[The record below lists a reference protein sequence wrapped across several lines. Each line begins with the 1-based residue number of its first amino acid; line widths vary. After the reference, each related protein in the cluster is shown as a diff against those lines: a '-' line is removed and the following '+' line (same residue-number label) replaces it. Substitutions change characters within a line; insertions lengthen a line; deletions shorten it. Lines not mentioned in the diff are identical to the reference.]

1 MNDGAR
7 RKGVGTDRFTLLNHV
22 PVGVCVLRN
31 DYTVVFWNE
40 CLTFW
45 TGIRAVDI
53 LGRPITHYFP
63 HLGEVRYRSRIDT
76 VFLGGPPTVFS
87 SQLHKHLFP
96 AELAGGKMRVQ
107 QTTVMAVPVETGAA
121 ASAEA
126 WHALIT
132 VEDVTELARRVQDY
146 RAMHQTALEEAER
159 RKVLEEEKAR
169 MEEHVR
175 HMQKLE
181 SLGVLASGIAHDF
194 NNLLAVIVGNS
205 DIIAAEVGGRQLIGH
220 CNVEIQKASKRASDL
235 VAQMLAY
242 SGGGT
247 FASDGVDLSL
257 LIEGM
262 QYLLRSSVSR
272 KASLEYALATALPE
286 VAGDAAQLQ
295 QVILNLVTNAS
306 DALGDKNGDI
316 RIETGLVE
324 ADEAYLASLYLDEHL
339 APGRYV
345 YLEIKDTGSG
355 LDEEAL
361 DKIFD
366 PFFTTK
372 FAGLGRGLGL
382 AAVMGIVR
390 AHKGGVRVLSIPG
403 QGTAFRIHL
412 PLANPTAVTDLV
424 DEDGDDLFERSEG
437 GVRILLADD
446 EEMVRV
452 LGQLILE
459 QHGYVVLTASD
470 GDEAIAAFREH
481 ADTLSLVL
489 LDMAMP
495 RKNGYEVAAAIRAI
509 HRDMPIVLCSGYADV
524 EARTRYA
531 DLQMD
536 GFLKKPYRMNELLE
550 VVQRVLMRY
559 PF

>member
-1 MNDGAR
+1 
-7 RKGVGTDRFTLLNHV
+7 LLNHV
-22 PVGVCVLRN
+22 PVGVCVLRS
-31 DYTVVFWNE
+31 DYSVVFWNE
-40 CLTFW
+40 CLSFW

-53 LGRPITHYFP
+53 VGRPITHYFP
-63 HLGEVRYRSRIDT
+63 HLGEAQYRSRIDT
-76 VFLGGPPTVFS
+76 VFHGGPPTVFS

-107 QTTVMAVPVETGAA
+107 QTTVMAVPVTESTE
-121 ASAEA
+121 AEPQA

-132 VEDVTELARRVQDY
+132 VEDVTELTRRVQDY
-146 RAMHQTALEEAER
+146 RAMHQTALEEVER
-159 RKVLEEEKAR
+159 RKVLEEDKAR

-205 DIIAAEVGGRQLIGH
+205 DIIAAEVKGRQLLGH
-220 CNVEIQKASKRASDL
+220 CNSEIQKAAQRASDL

-247 FASDGVDLSL
+247 FVADAVDLSL
-257 LIEGM
+257 LVEGM
-262 QYLLRSSVSR
+262 QYLLRSSVSK
-272 KASLEYALATALPE
+272 KARLEYALATNLPE

-295 QVILNLVTNAS
+295 QVVMNLVTNAS
-306 DALGDKNGDI
+306 DALGENNGEI
-316 RIETGLVE
+316 RIETGMVD

-355 LDEEAL
+355 LDEESL
-361 DKIFD
+361 DRIFD

-372 FAGLGRGLGL
+372 FAGRGLGL

-412 PLANPTAVTDLV
+412 PLLHPAAASDLADH
-424 DEDGDDLFERSEG
+424 DEDGLVDRG
-437 GVRILLADD
+437 TNGVRILLADD

-459 QHGYVVLTASD
+459 QHGYEVVTAMD

-481 ADTLSLVL
+481 CDTLSLVL
-489 LDMAMP
+489 LDMTMP
-495 RKNGYEVAAAIRAI
+495 RKNGYEVAAAVRAI
-509 HRDMPIVLCSGYADV
+509 RRDMPIVLCSGYADV

-536 GFLKKPYRMNELLE
+536 GFLKKPYRMNELIQ
-550 VVQRVLMRY
+550 VVQRVLMRF

>member
-1 MNDGAR
+1 M
-7 RKGVGTDRFTLLNHV
+7 
-22 PVGVCVLRN
+22 LRD
-31 DYTVVFWNE
+31 DYSVAFWNE
-40 CLTFW
+40 CMSFW
-45 TGIRAVDI
+45 TGIQASDI
-53 LGRPITHYFP
+53 IGRPITHYFP
-63 HLGEVRYRSRIDT
+63 HLGEAAYRNRIDT
-76 VFLGGPPTVFS
+76 VFHGGPPTVFS

-107 QTTVMAVPVETGAA
+107 QTTVMAVPVEEGTDTGT
-121 ASAEA
+121 

-132 VEDVTELARRVQDY
+132 VEDVTELTRRVQDY
-146 RAMHQTALEEAER
+146 RTMHQTALEEVER

-205 DIIAAEVGGRQLIGH
+205 DIIAAEVEGRQLIGH
-220 CNVEIQKASKRASDL
+220 CNLEIQKAAQRASDL

-247 FASDGVDLSL
+247 FVADAVDLSL
-257 LIEGM
+257 LVEGM
-262 QYLLRSSVSR
+262 QYLLRSSVSK
-272 KASLEYALATALPE
+272 KANLDYALATELPE

-295 QVILNLVTNAS
+295 QVIMNLVTNAS
-306 DALGDKNGDI
+306 DALGEKNGDI
-316 RIETGLVE
+316 RIETGLVD

-339 APGRYV
+339 APGQYA
-345 YLEIKDTGSG
+345 YLEVKDTGSG
-355 LDEEAL
+355 LDEAAL

-372 FAGLGRGLGL
+372 FAGRGLGL

-412 PLANPTAVTDLV
+412 PLMNPAAVIPPPSQLG
-424 DEDGDDLFERSEG
+424 ESLFERSKG

-459 QHGYVVLTASD
+459 QHGYEVIIASD
-470 GDEAIAAFREH
+470 GDEAIAAFREN
-481 ADTLSLVL
+481 ADSLSLVL
-489 LDMAMP
+489 LDMTMP
-495 RKNGYEVAAAIRAI
+495 RKNGYEVAAAMRES
-509 HRDMPIVLCSGYADV
+509 HRDIPIVLCSGYADV
-524 EARTRYA
+524 DARSRYA

-550 VVQRVLMRY
+550 VVQRVLMRF

>member
-1 MNDGAR
+1 MSDAEHREHAESN
-7 RKGVGTDRFTLLNHV
+7 RFSLLNHV
-22 PVGVCVLRN
+22 PVGVCVLSS
-31 DYTVVFWNE
+31 DYLVVFWNE
-40 CLTFW
+40 CMSFW
-45 TGIRAVDI
+45 TGIRARDI

-63 HLGEVRYRSRIDT
+63 HLGEARYRSRIET
-76 VFLGGPPTVFS
+76 VFQGGPPTVFS

-107 QTTVMAVPVETGAA
+107 QTTVMAVPVGDGPEAT
-121 ASAEA
+121 AEA

-132 VEDVTELARRVQDY
+132 VEDVTELTRRVQDY
-146 RAMHQTALEEAER
+146 RTMHQTALEEMER
-159 RKVLEEEKAR
+159 RKLLEEDKAR

-220 CNVEIQKASKRASDL
+220 CNMEIQKAAQRASDL

-247 FASDGVDLSL
+247 FVADAVDLSL

-262 QYLLRSSVSR
+262 QYLLRSSVSK
-272 KASLEYALATALPE
+272 KARLEYALATELPE

-295 QVILNLVTNAS
+295 QVVMNLVTNAS
-306 DALGDKNGDI
+306 DALGEDNGDI
-316 RIETGLVE
+316 RIETGLVD

-345 YLEIKDTGSG
+345 YLEVKDTGSG
-355 LDEEAL
+355 LDEAAL

-372 FAGLGRGLGL
+372 FAGRGLGL

-412 PLANPTAVTDLV
+412 PLMNPTVVAESVLDDADRLV
-424 DEDGDDLFERSEG
+424 EDSDGAT
-437 GVRILLADD
+437 RILLADD

-481 ADTLSLVL
+481 CDTLSLVL
-489 LDMAMP
+489 LDMTMP

-509 HRDMPIVLCSGYADV
+509 RRDTPIVLCSGYADV

-536 GFLKKPYRMNELLE
+536 GFLKKPYRMNELIQ
-550 VVQRVLMRY
+550 VVQRVLMQF

>member
-1 MNDGAR
+1 MSEEKQNEGAEAHR
-7 RKGVGTDRFTLLNHV
+7 YTLLNHV
-22 PVGVCVLRN
+22 PVGVCVVRK

-40 CLTFW
+40 CLSFW
-45 TGIRAVDI
+45 TGIRAADI
-53 LGRPITHYFP
+53 IGHSITHYFP

-76 VFLGGPPTVFS
+76 VFLGGPPAVFS

-107 QTTVMAVPVETGAA
+107 QTTVMAVPVEPGAEA
-121 ASAEA
+121 PGDA

-132 VEDVTELARRVQDY
+132 VEDVTELTRRVQDY
-146 RAMHQTALEEAER
+146 RTMHQTALEEVER
-159 RKVLEEEKAR
+159 RKVLEEEKSR

-205 DIIAAEVGGRQLIGH
+205 DIIAAEVGGRQLIGY
-220 CNVEIQKASKRASDL
+220 CNMEIQKAAQRASDL

-247 FASDGVDLSL
+247 FVTDAVDLSL

-272 KASLEYALATALPE
+272 KARLEYALATELPE

-295 QVILNLVTNAS
+295 QVIMNLVTNAS
-306 DALGDKNGDI
+306 DALGEKNGDI
-316 RIETGLVE
+316 RIETGLVD

-345 YLEIKDTGSG
+345 YLEVKDTGSG

-372 FAGLGRGLGL
+372 FAGRGLGL

-412 PLANPTAVTDLV
+412 PLMNPAVTADST
-424 DEDGDDLFERSEG
+424 DEIEHVLFERSTG

-459 QHGYVVLTASD
+459 QHGYEVITAPD
-470 GDEAIAAFREH
+470 GDEAIAAFREN
-481 ADTLSLVL
+481 ADTISLVL
-489 LDMAMP
+489 LDMTMP
-495 RKNGYEVAAAIRAI
+495 RKNGYEVATAIRAI
-509 HRDMPIVLCSGYADV
+509 QRDMPIILCSGYADV

-536 GFLKKPYRMNELLE
+536 GFLKKPYRMNELISA
-550 VVQRVLMRY
+550 VQRALPQY

>member
-1 MNDGAR
+1 MSKRVRREGAES
-7 RKGVGTDRFTLLNHV
+7 DRFSLLNHV
-22 PVGVCVLRN
+22 PVGVCVLKS
-31 DYTVVFWNE
+31 DYAVVFWNE
-40 CLTFW
+40 CLSFW
-45 TGIRAVDI
+45 TGIRAADI
-53 LGRPITHYFP
+53 VGRPITHYFP
-63 HLGEVRYRSRIDT
+63 HLGEARYRSRIDT

-107 QTTVMAVPVETGAA
+107 QTTVMAVPV
-121 ASAEA
+121 AEGPEADADA

-132 VEDVTELARRVQDY
+132 VEDVTELTRRVQDY
-146 RAMHQTALEEAER
+146 RAMHQTALEEVER
-159 RKVLEEEKAR
+159 RKVLEEDKAR

-205 DIIAAEVGGRQLIGH
+205 DIIAAEVKGRQLLGH
-220 CNVEIQKASKRASDL
+220 CNSEIQKAAQRASDL

-247 FASDGVDLSL
+247 FVADAVDLSL
-257 LIEGM
+257 LVEGM
-262 QYLLRSSVSR
+262 QYLLRSSVSK
-272 KASLEYALATALPE
+272 KAKLEYALATELPE

-295 QVILNLVTNAS
+295 QVVMNLVTNAS
-306 DALGDKNGDI
+306 DALGEKNGEI
-316 RIETGLVE
+316 RIETGEVD
-324 ADEAYLASLYLDEHL
+324 ADDVYLASLYLDEHL

-345 YLEIKDTGSG
+345 YLEVKDTGSG
-355 LDEEAL
+355 LDEESL
-361 DKIFD
+361 DRIFD

-372 FAGLGRGLGL
+372 FAGRGLGL

-412 PLANPTAVTDLV
+412 PLLNPAVVSELADD
-424 DEDGDDLFERSEG
+424 DEDGLLGRG
-437 GVRILLADD
+437 ANGVRILLADD

-459 QHGYVVLTASD
+459 QHGYEVVTATD

-481 ADTLSLVL
+481 CDTLSLVL
-489 LDMAMP
+489 LDMTMP
-495 RKNGYEVAAAIRAI
+495 RKNGYEVAAAVRAI
-509 HRDMPIVLCSGYADV
+509 RRDMPIVLCSGYADV

-536 GFLKKPYRMNELLE
+536 GFLKKPYRMNELLQ
-550 VVQRVLMRY
+550 VVQRVLMRF

>member
-1 MNDGAR
+1 
-7 RKGVGTDRFTLLNHV
+7 
-22 PVGVCVLRN
+22 
-31 DYTVVFWNE
+31 
-40 CLTFW
+40 
-45 TGIRAVDI
+45 
-53 LGRPITHYFP
+53 
-63 HLGEVRYRSRIDT
+63 
-76 VFLGGPPTVFS
+76 
-87 SQLHKHLFP
+87 
-96 AELAGGKMRVQ
+96 MRVQ
-107 QTTVMAVPVETGAA
+107 QTTVMAVPVGNGPV
-121 ASAEA
+121 AEADA

-132 VEDVTELARRVQDY
+132 VEDVTELTRRVQDY
-146 RAMHQTALEEAER
+146 RTMHQTALEEMER
-159 RKVLEEEKAR
+159 RKALEKEKAK

-205 DIIAAEVGGRQLIGH
+205 DIIAAEVGGRPLIGH
-220 CNVEIQKASKRASDL
+220 CNIEIQKAAQRASDL

-247 FASDGVDLSL
+247 FVADAVDLSL
-257 LIEGM
+257 LVEGM
-262 QYLLRSSVSR
+262 QYLLRSSVSK
-272 KASLEYALATALPE
+272 KANLEYALVTELPE

-295 QVILNLVTNAS
+295 QVVMNLVTNAS
-306 DALGDKNGDI
+306 DALGDRNGDI
-316 RIETGLVE
+316 RIETGLVD

-345 YLEIKDTGSG
+345 YLEVKDTGSG
-355 LDEEAL
+355 LEEQAL

-372 FAGLGRGLGL
+372 FAGRGLGL

-412 PLANPTAVTDLV
+412 PLMNPAAAIRIDDD
-424 DEDGDDLFERSEG
+424 DEEVLFERG
-437 GVRILLADD
+437 AQNLLILLADD

-459 QHGYVVLTASD
+459 QHGYKVITASD
-470 GDEAIAAFREH
+470 GDEAIATYIEH
-481 ADTLSLVL
+481 ADSIALVL
-489 LDMAMP
+489 LDMTMP
-495 RKNGYEVAAAIRAI
+495 RKNGYEVAAAIRSI
-509 HRDMPIVLCSGYADV
+509 RRDLPIVLCSGYADV
-524 EARTRYA
+524 EARSRYA

-536 GFLKKPYRMNELLE
+536 GFLKKPYRMNELLQ

-559 PF
+559 PL